1 MRSMQ
6 YWKEEFQHYYK
17 QHLKKMCIR
26 DRNIRTRLA
35 DAELQHPQKQKKD
48 EQILLDVLGL

>member
-1 MRSMQ
+1 MCTDQCRSDQRMQ
-6 YWKEEFQHYYK
+6 
-17 QHLKKMCIR
+17 
-26 DRNIRTRLA
+26 NIRTRLA